1 MKQHTFTPLV
11 RGIVMTAAL
20 LLLSSAAWAITG
32 KEVAENVTNRP
43 TGDTTHSLVNMILVE
58 SDGTEKDRLVEE
70 WSMENNEGQNR
81 NVIVFHKPASVK
93 NTRFLMKERS
103 EGEADQWIYLPG
115 LGRVRR
121 IAASEG
127 DSSFMG
133 TDFTY
138 DDMAGRDVED
148 DTHTILREESLDG
161 YDCYVVE
168 SVPKDPSSSQYSKR
182 IQWVAKENWIPIKVE
197 FYDKDEELLKVMR
210 SERIEKVQGYYTV
223 INTTMKNVQTD
234 HATQLNIQKLR
245 YDEELADG
253 LFTVN
258 FLESGRP

>member
-1 MKQHTFTPLV
+1 MKRKTFAPLV
-11 RGIVMTAAL
+11 RGMVMAAAL
-20 LLLSSAAWAITG
+20 LLLPGVLWAITG
-32 KEVAENVTNRP
+32 KEVAENVTDRP
-43 TGDTTHSLVNMILVE
+43 TGDTTHSLVNMVLVE
-58 SDGTEKDRLVEE
+58 SDGSEKNRLVEE
-70 WSMENNEGQNR
+70 WSMDNDAGLNR
-81 NVIVFHKPASVK
+81 SVIVFHEPASVK

-138 DDMAGRDVED
+138 NDMEGRDVED
-148 DTHTILREESLDG
+148 DNHSLLRQETLDG

-197 FYDKDEELLKVMR
+197 FYDKDGELLKVLR
-210 SERIEKVQGYYTV
+210 NS
-223 INTTMKNVQTD
+223 
-234 HATQLNIQKLR
+234 KLFSFR
-245 YDEELADG
+245 KHY
-253 LFTVN
+253 
-258 FLESGRP
+258 SRCQ

>member
-1 MKQHTFTPLV
+1 M
-11 RGIVMTAAL
+11 VMAAAL
-20 LLLSSAAWAITG
+20 LLLPGILWAITG

-58 SDGTEKDRLVEE
+58 SDGSEKNRLVEE
-70 WSMENNEGQNR
+70 WSTENDAGLNR
-81 NVIVFHKPASVK
+81 SVIVFHKPASVK

-103 EGEADQWIYLPG
+103 EGDADQWIYLPG

-148 DTHTILREESLDG
+148 DNHSILREETLNG
-161 YDCYVVE
+161 YDGYVVE

-197 FYDKDEELLKVMR
+197 FYDKDGELLKVMR
-210 SERIEKVQGYYTV
+210 SERIETVQGYPTV
-223 INTTMKNVQTD
+223 INTTMKNVQTG
-234 HATQLNIQKLR
+234 HATKLNIQKLR
-245 YDEELADG
+245 YNEDLEDG